1 MKIIYI
7 EWKGLYKLGEN
18 LPFGKYCPQCLKNV
32 FKVKKKTN
40 YLSISRLI
48 VMLHLHIWHILMCA
62 SLEISQFKSMS
73 FF

>member
-32 FKVKKKTN
+32 FKVKKKN
-40 YLSISRLI
+40 KLSI
-48 VMLHLHIWHILMCA
+48 H
-62 SLEISQFKSMS
+62 K
-73 FF
+73 